1 MVERKRKILGAPLG
15 NDVHVAGI
23 LSFLRLAEDQGYHT
37 EFLGPA
43 AGTAGIINACMEY
56 RPHIL
61 AVSYRLTPEVVP
73 GLIKEL
79 TDAMQEAGVGD
90 IELVFGGTA
99 PVARAAEATGA
110 FRAVF
115 SGLEGPEE
123 VIAYLQG
130 RDSAEENQRYP
141 GELIPR
147 MQSKRPY
154 PLLRHHFGLPE
165 MQATIDGIKKIAD
178 AKVLDII
185 SIGPDQ
191 NAQASFFR
199 PDEIDENQ
207 AGAGGVPVR
216 TPDDLRALYAASRT
230 GNYPLL
236 RIYSGTRDLEKWA
249 ELAVETIHN
258 AWAAIPLCW
267 YSELDGRSNRPLLSA
282 IQENLA
288 IMAWYAERGIPVE
301 VNESHHWSL
310 RESSDTIAVAMAY
323 IAAYNAKVQG
333 VKHYI
338 AQYMFNT
345 PNGIWYDQDLAK
357 MLAKQELIRSLHDDH
372 FLSYTQVRTGLASL
386 SPNLNMAKGQL
397 ASSMHLALSLKP
409 DIVHVVGFSEADHA
423 AKPEDVIES
432 CEIIRGM
439 LHNTLHG
446 LPVAEHDPRVQQRK
460 AELLSE
466 AKVLIE
472 AIKRLGSDHK
482 DPLSTPEV
490 LVDAI
495 SQGLLDAPHLRG
507 SSIAKGELKTRLIDG
522 ACVAIHPVT
531 AEPLS
536 EAERLQMIWN
546 RRVR

>member
-1 MVERKRKILGAPLG
+1 MAERKRKILGAPLG

-23 LSFLRLAEDQGYHT
+23 LGFLRLAEDQGYDT

-56 RPHIL
+56 RPHVL

-73 GLIKEL
+73 GLINEL
-79 TDAMQEAGVGD
+79 TNAMQEAGLKD
-90 IELVFGGTA
+90 LELVFGGTA
-99 PVARAAEATGA
+99 PVARAAKITGV
-110 FRAVF
+110 FRAIF

-130 RDSAEENQRYP
+130 RDTAQDNQRYP
-141 GELIPR
+141 GELISR
-147 MQSKRPY
+147 MESKRPY
-154 PLLRHHFGLPE
+154 PLLRHHFGLPD
-165 MQATIDGIKKIAD
+165 MQATLDGIKQIAG

-199 PDEIDENQ
+199 PDEIDESQ
-207 AGAGGVPVR
+207 AGAGGVPIR
-216 TPDDLRALYAASRT
+216 TADDLRSLYEASRS
-230 GNYPLL
+230 GNFPLL
-236 RIYSGTRDLEKWA
+236 RIYSGTRDLHRWA
-249 ELAVETIHN
+249 ELAVETIKN

-267 YSELDGRSNRPLLSA
+267 YSELDGRSNRPLLKA
-282 IQENLA
+282 MQENLNV
-288 IMAWYAERGIPVE
+288 MAWYANKGIPVE
-301 VNESHHWSL
+301 VNEAHHWSL

-323 IAAYNAKVQG
+323 IAAHNAKSQG
-333 VKHYI
+333 VRRYI

-345 PNGIWYDQDLAK
+345 PNGVWYNQDLAK
-357 MLAKQELIRSLHDDH
+357 MLAKQELIQSLHDNQ
-372 FLSYTQVRTGLASL
+372 FRSYTQVRTGLASL

-397 ASSMHLALSLKP
+397 ASSMHLALALKP

-432 CEIIRGM
+432 CEIVRGM

-446 LPVAEHDPRVQQRK
+446 LPAAGYDPRVQRRK
-460 AELLSE
+460 DELLAE
-466 AKVLIE
+466 AKVLID
-472 AIKRLGSDHK
+472 AIKCLGRDHK
-482 DPLSTPEV
+482 DPLSSPEV

-507 SSIAKGELKTRLIDG
+507 SSVAKGKLQTRLIDG
-522 ACVAIHPVT
+522 ACLAVHPDT
-531 AEPLS
+531 AQPLS
-536 EAERLQMIWN
+536 ETDRLQMILN
-546 RRVR
+546 RKVR